1 MNLIKPATLKEG
13 DTIGILAT
21 SGAIEKES
29 KPILIAV
36 DYFEKMG
43 FKETDIVKM
52 FLFVGL
58 LSNMIAIIFCVW
70 M

>member
-21 SGAIEKES
+21 SGSIEKES

-36 DYFEKMG
+36 D
-43 FKETDIVKM
+43 
-52 FLFVGL
+52 
-58 LSNMIAIIFCVW
+58 
-70 M
+70 

>member
-43 FKETDIVKM
+43 YNTD
-52 FLFVGL
+52 
-58 LSNMIAIIFCVW
+58 
-70 M
+70 